1 METSGMGELS
11 LVKHIRESFFKPV
24 DGLVAGI
31 GDDAAVLKPPD
42 GCLVVTTDAL
52 MEGVHFDLTY
62 CSLYQVGY
70 KLVSVNVSDIYAMG
84 ARPLYMLLS
93 LSIPPQSAVSTNIEE
108 FLSGMRSA
116 LDIYNAALVG
126 GDVTSS
132 RSGLA
137 LSATIIGVSE
147 KTPVM
152 RNGAKPGDRVYVT
165 GSLGDS
171 AAGLH
176 ALRKLGKVVR
186 IENSETIDDFPL
198 SWNILKPLINRHLM
212 PAVKQLPSTE
222 HISSMMDISD
232 GLAMDL
238 RRLCGESGVGSRIYE
253 KNLPISVEMTA
264 LCRYLDLNPLDLC
277 LCGGEDYELLFTS
290 SSCDS
295 VTDAV
300 YIGEIVQG
308 DSVIIVT
315 QNSSETE
322 LKDCGYDHFKN

>member
-1 METSGMGELS
+1 
-11 LVKHIRESFFKPV
+11 
-24 DGLVAGI
+24 
-31 GDDAAVLKPPD
+31 
-42 GCLVVTTDAL
+42 
-52 MEGVHFDLTY
+52 
-62 CSLYQVGY
+62 GY

-93 LSIPPQSAVSTNIEE
+93 LSIPPQSTVSINIDE

-116 LDIYNAALVG
+116 LDIYNTALVG

-132 RSGLA
+132 QSGLA
-137 LSATIIGVSE
+137 LSATIIGVAE
-147 KTPVM
+147 NTPVM
-152 RNGAKPGDRVYVT
+152 RNGAKSGDKVYVT
-165 GSLGDS
+165 GCLGDS

-186 IENSETIDDFPL
+186 IENSETTDDFPVP
-198 SWNILKPLINRHLM
+198 WNTLKPLITRHLM
-212 PAVKQLPSTE
+212 PTVKQIPSTE
-222 HISSMMDISD
+222 HMSSMMDISD

-253 KNLPISVEMTA
+253 KNLPISVEMAA
-264 LCRYLDLNPLDLC
+264 LCRYLKLNPFDLC

-300 YIGEIVQG
+300 YIGDIVKG
-308 DSVIIVT
+308 NSVTIV
-315 QNSSETE
+315 SYDGCETE